1 MPADCA
7 PKAEAPGRDGS
18 KWGEIVKILRHY
30 ATMLVALGF
39 CSTTVAQVPQM
50 INYQGRVIVDGANFH
65 GMGQFKFAL
74 VDGAG
79 TASFWSNDS
88 TSTNGSE
95 PAASIALTCNKGLFS
110 VALGDTAT
118 MPSVPPSVFE
128 NSDVRIRTWFSD
140 GGGFELLSPDQ
151 RIVAVGY
158 AMTAS
163 SAESVA
169 GDPYVDKS
177 GDAMTGAL
185 RVTDGTGASG
195 AGGHLHVGSDQAN
208 ADPKLIN
215 FGDIEGTTGQGWVSI
230 GERGADD
237 TLEIRAQKV
246 YFSPSG
252 FGNYAIGI
260 GVSNPVERLEVAGA
274 INVGGEATAKAGNI
288 RWTGTDFEG
297 YDGTQ
302 WLSLTLPSPAP
313 EPPAGMA
320 LIPAGAFRMGDPYA
334 TSGWGNERPVHTV
347 YVSAFFM
354 DKYEVTSNLWN
365 EVYTWAIS
373 NGYGFD
379 NAGTASG
386 SNHPIHT
393 VNWYDCVKWCNA
405 RSQKEGLT
413 PCYYTSSTMASVWT
427 NGQTNINF
435 NCVNWGAD
443 GYRLPTEAEWEK
455 AARGGLSGHHFPWP
469 SKGGSYTNHIDGS
482 KGNYLNSGDPYDN
495 GTTPVGYYNGTQT
508 PAGTDMANG
517 YGLYDMAGN
526 VFEWCWDWKQNAWYF
541 EPEASIADTRGPL
554 TGWNG
559 YRAARSAVWSYSSV
573 RMRCSYRFEEYPY
586 SAFNIMGLRCVRTV
600 Q

>member
-1 MPADCA
+1 MRRSCIVLLTLAATSVVPA
-7 PKAEAPGRDGS
+7 
-18 KWGEIVKILRHY
+18 H
-30 ATMLVALGF
+30 
-39 CSTTVAQVPQM
+39 AQVPQM
-50 INYQGRVIVDGANFH
+50 INYQGRVVVDGTNYH
-65 GMGQFKFAL
+65 GTGQFKFAL
-74 VDGAG
+74 VDGSG
-79 TASFWSNDS
+79 SASFWSNDG

-95 PAASIALTCNKGLFS
+95 PTASVALTCNKGLFS

-177 GDAMTGAL
+177 GDTMTGAL

-230 GERGADD
+230 GERGEDD

-274 INVGGEATAKAGNI
+274 INVGGAATAKAGNI

-297 YDGTQ
+297 YDGTE
-302 WLSLTLPSPAP
+302 WVSLTYVPPADP
-313 EPPAGMA
+313 AAPAGMVF
-320 LIPAGAFRMGDPYA
+320 IPAGAFQMGDPYA
-334 TSGWGNERPVHTV
+334 EGWVDERPVHTV

-354 DKYEVTSNLWN
+354 GKYEVTSNLWG
-365 EVYTWAIS
+365 EVYDWAIA

-379 NAGTASG
+379 NAGAASG
-386 SNHPIHT
+386 SNHPINT
-393 VNWYDCVKWCNA
+393 VNWYDCIKWCNA

-413 PCYYTSSTMASVWT
+413 PCYHTSSAMTTVWT
-427 NGQTNINF
+427 NGQTNISF
-435 NCVNWGAD
+435 DCVNWGAD
-443 GYRLPTEAEWEK
+443 GYRLPTEAQWER
-455 AARGGLSGHHFPWP
+455 AARGGLTGHHFPWQGR
-469 SKGGSYTNHIDGS
+469 GGSYTGHVDGS
-482 KGNYLNSGDPYDN
+482 RANYVASGDPFDN
-495 GTTPVGYYNGTQT
+495 GTTPVGYYNGNQVPTG
-508 PAGTDMANG
+508 ADMANG

-526 VFEWCWDWKQNAWYF
+526 VFEWCWDWYQSGYA
-541 EPEASIADTRGPL
+541 EAAAYGPDPRGPISS
-554 TGWNG
+554 WNG
-559 YRAARSAVWSYSSV
+559 ERTTRSSPWSYGTI
-573 RMRCSYRFEEYPY
+573 RLRCSYRFGFLPHEGI
-586 SAFNIMGLRCVRTV
+586 NITGFRCVRNI